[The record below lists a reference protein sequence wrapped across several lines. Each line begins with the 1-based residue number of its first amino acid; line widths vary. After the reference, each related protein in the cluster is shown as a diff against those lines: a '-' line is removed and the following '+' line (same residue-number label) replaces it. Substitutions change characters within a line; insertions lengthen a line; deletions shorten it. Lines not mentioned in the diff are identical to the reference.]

1 MSAPAPPAA
10 TATATATAAAAAAAA
25 AAAVVNPPNPPL
37 PPIALAPQPP
47 VLPPS
52 PVFNLVDEQD
62 YDKIFHRSGTYDFG
76 RDSCLLCHDLWL
88 ANVAMLKTIC
98 H

>member
-1 MSAPAPPAA
+1 MKCIVVTSNELRARSATVV
-10 TATATATAAAAAAAA
+10 TASYALPI
-25 AAAVVNPPNPPL
+25 AVVNPPNPPL

-76 RDSCLLCHDLWL
+76 RDSVL
-88 ANVAMLKTIC
+88 
-98 H
+98 

>member
-10 TATATATAAAAAAAA
+10 TAAATAATAAAAVAI
-25 AAAVVNPPNPPL
+25 AVVNPPNPPL
-37 PPIALAPQPP
+37 PLAPPP
-47 VLPPS
+47 LPPS
-52 PVFNLVDEQD
+52 PVFNLVDAQD
-62 YDKIFHRSGTYDFG
+62 YDKIFHRSDTYDFG

-88 ANVAMLKTIC
+88 ANVAMLMTIC